1 MRLTCINAQRQST
14 SFIDGRLRG
23 ANRARL
29 AAHIRE
35 CDACAGYFEQVAYNR
50 LLLRSTP
57 TPKMP
62 ERLTTT
68 LQVLASRQCAL
79 IHNSGGSPARARLDQ
94 WRMRLKGLMRPF
106 ALPATGGLISS
117 FVLFATLVL
126 AIGTTARVVSYD
138 VPLAYDSSRIEATL
152 VPMELRT
159 QDITVTMSLDQNGKI
174 TDYAVD
180 NGKASFTGDSSKL
193 LTPNISLPS
202 VLGVAQPISGDIQIS
217 FRPLGF
223 RQ

>member
-14 SFIDGRLRG
+14 TYIDGRLRG
-23 ANRARL
+23 LRRARV
-29 AAHIRE
+29 AAHLKV
-35 CDACAGYFEQVAYNR
+35 CDACAGFFEQVSYNR
-50 LLLRSTP
+50 DLLRSTP
-57 TPKMP
+57 APKAP
-62 ERLTTT
+62 ERLTAT
-68 LQVLASRQCAL
+68 LQVLASREREL
-79 IHNSGGSPARARLDQ
+79 ILTSGGSPFKALVDQ
-94 WRMRLKGLMRPF
+94 WRFRLRDLMRPF

-126 AIGTTARVVSYD
+126 AIGTTARVVKYD
-138 VPLAYDSSRIEATL
+138 VPLAYNPPRIEATL
-152 VPMELRT
+152 VPVELRT

-174 TDYAVD
+174 TDYAVAD
-180 NGKASFTGDSSKL
+180 GKASFAGDSSKL
-193 LTPNISLPS
+193 LTPNISMPS

>member
-1 MRLTCINAQRQST
+1 MRLTCIRALRRST
-14 SFIDGRLRG
+14 TYLDGRMRG
-23 ANRARL
+23 PQRARI
-29 AAHIRE
+29 AAHLRE

-50 LLLRSTP
+50 DLLRSTP
-57 TPKMP
+57 SPKAP
-62 ERLTTT
+62 ENLTAV
-68 LQVLASRQCAL
+68 LQVIASREREL
-79 IHNSGGSPARARLDQ
+79 ILNNGGSRLNALLEQ
-94 WRMRLKGLMRPF
+94 WRFRLQGLMRPF

-138 VPLAYDSSRIEATL
+138 VPLSYNPPRVEATL
-152 VPMELRT
+152 VPVELRT
-159 QDITVTMSLDQNGKI
+159 QDITVTMSLDHNGKI
-174 TDYAVD
+174 TEYAVAD
-180 NGKASFTGDSSKL
+180 GKASFAGDSSKL

-202 VLGVAQPISGDIQIS
+202 VLGVAEPISGDIQIS